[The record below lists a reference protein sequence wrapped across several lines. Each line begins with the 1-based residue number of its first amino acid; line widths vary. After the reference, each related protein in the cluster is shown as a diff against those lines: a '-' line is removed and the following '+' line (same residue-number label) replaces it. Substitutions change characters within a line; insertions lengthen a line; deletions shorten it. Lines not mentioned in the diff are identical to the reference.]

1 MVFRIQDEGLD
12 DIIVLNRRDSLELD
26 LGDLGELRTDADFV
40 WIGLPEQQSL
50 QRGGSFVL
58 LGETLRS
65 CVSSDA
71 AVAAF
76 CENDRVSR

>member
-12 DIIVLNRRDSLELD
+12 DIIVLNRRDSLELY

-40 WIGLPEQQSL
+40 WIGLPDQQSL
-50 QRGGSFVL
+50 QRGGSFVV
-58 LGETLRS
+58 LGEADRS
-65 CVSSDA
+65 CVSRDG